1 MVEIYYSTN
10 KNPVLEKLAKRK
22 VGCWVHVVDPT
33 DDELTTLA
41 NEYNLEY
48 DLLVDATDIYETPRV
63 EQEDGNAY
71 VFARYCYPQGR
82 DIATEP
88 LLIIYA
94 KHQLITVLRSK
105 TTVLDRLLNNI
116 EPVATTQKTKTFLQ
130 ILGAI
135 NYSYDR
141 HMYKVNKQILG
152 LRSKLS
158 KADIRNEYFIE
169 FIDIEENLNE
179 YLTALQPQAVMY
191 RNLLN
196 GRFLPLYEDD
206 KDLVEDL
213 SLSTTELIDL
223 IKSRVK
229 TISNIRDAYS
239 TIMANNLNRIF
250 KRLTSIGIFM
260 AVPTIVASLYG
271 MNVLLPNESSPYA
284 FWEILGVITLIT
296 SSVILLFK
304 KLKWL

>member
-1 MVEIYYSTN
+1 MIEIYYSTN
-10 KNPVLEKLAKRK
+10 KNPVLEKIAKSK
-22 VGCWVHVVDPT
+22 AGCWIHVVDPSP
-33 DDELTTLA
+33 DELQQLA
-41 NEYNLEY
+41 DDHGLEH
-48 DLLVDATDIYETPRV
+48 DLLVDATDIYETPRI
-63 EQEDGNAY
+63 EREDGNTY

-88 LLIIYA
+88 MLIVYA
-94 KHQLITVLRSK
+94 QQKLITILRSK
-105 TTVLDRLLNNI
+105 TTILERLLNNI

-141 HMYKVNKQILG
+141 NMHKVNKQLLG

-179 YLTALQPQAVMY
+179 YLTALQPQAVML

-196 GRFLPLYEDD
+196 GRFLTLYEED
-206 KDLVEDL
+206 KDMVEDL
-213 SLSTTELIDL
+213 SLNTTELIDL

-239 TIMANNLNRIF
+239 TIMANTLNSTFR
-250 KRLTSIGIFM
+250 RLTSISIFLM
-260 AVPTIVASLYG
+260 IPAITAALYG
-271 MNVLLPNESSPYA
+271 MNLRLPLATNANA
-284 FWEILGVITLIT
+284 FWYILAIVMALTTLCIW
-296 SSVILLFK
+296 LFR